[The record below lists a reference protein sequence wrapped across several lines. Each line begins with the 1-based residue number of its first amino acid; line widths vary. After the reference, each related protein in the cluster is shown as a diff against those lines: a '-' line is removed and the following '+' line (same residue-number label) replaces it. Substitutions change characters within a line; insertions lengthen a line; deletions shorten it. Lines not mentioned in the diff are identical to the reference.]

1 LFKILKRADD
11 AQRSRLAAKAFPE
24 WDFRQASNARAFSSR
39 LARCR
44 VADKTFRLE
53 TSPGW
58 WEIPTMTV
66 VADNKKRVT
75 LRLANPGDRF
85 DVRVAGDGQFILTK
99 LEPVSSAGPA
109 RVRIEKRGEYHV
121 GVLDH
126 AIDEK
131 SLAKALAEFP

>member
-1 LFKILKRADD
+1 
-11 AQRSRLAAKAFPE
+11 
-24 WDFRQASNARAFSSR
+24 
-39 LARCR
+39 
-44 VADKTFRLE
+44 
-53 TSPGW
+53 
-58 WEIPTMTV
+58 MTV

-109 RVRIEKRGEYHV
+109 RVRIEKRGAYHV